1 MLYISICRK
10 TEAINSASIGGRG
23 ASEKKNHLS
32 LALKNEDTHHSAAL
46 VGKWKQF
53 LQRGKKN
60 LVLFYF
66 VGKAPNSLLFA
77 VLNNANVER
86 WANIRDQKQKAK
98 ASREQGNLDKCWSGS
113 NKMRNCFEKCKIFL
127 KKEELRAAFTGRKQL
142 SKQSD

>member
-1 MLYISICRK
+1 MNRYIKISNTNWQLLFISIFWK
-10 TEAINSASIGGRG
+10 TEAKNSAGICIRE
-23 ASEKKNHLS
+23 ASEKNQLS

-46 VGKWKQF
+46 VGKGKQF

-98 ASREQGNLDKCWSGS
+98 ASREQGNLDKC
-113 NKMRNCFEKCKIFL
+113 
-127 KKEELRAAFTGRKQL
+127 
-142 SKQSD
+142 